1 MKEGMDKIKITCEVA
16 SDLLPLYH
24 DEVCS
29 DDSRKLVENHLRDCM
44 NCRSL
49 LKKIESDCCE
59 NQKQEQDKEHLI
71 VGMAGVWKKTV
82 LKSFIKGAVAAVIVL
97 FGLFAVWFLTNWPLV
112 QIPPEDVK
120 ASIEVDGS
128 RFTVSLDTSNPYK
141 VPSPDMA
148 VTEDGKLY
156 FTLKHALVPVK
167 RGEDADYGGIYACPM
182 EMETKAG
189 NMVRVKA
196 VYYGDENDCV
206 LLWESGD

>member
-49 LKKIESDCCE
+49 LKKIESDCC
-59 NQKQEQDKEHLI
+59 
-71 VGMAGVWKKTV
+71 
-82 LKSFIKGAVAAVIVL
+82 VAAVIVL
-97 FGLFAVWFLTNWPLV
+97 FGLFAVWFLTNWPII
-112 QIPPEDVK
+112 QIPSEDVK
-120 ASIEVDGS
+120 ASIEVDSS

-141 VPSPDMA
+141 VPSPDME